1 MDGRTLK
8 FLNVIDEY
16 SRLCLA
22 IRIGR
27 RCRAAEVIDTIEELL
42 KLYPP
47 PTHVRMDN
55 GPEFIANALQEW
67 CTASG
72 CSTAYIPPGSPWENP
87 FVESFNSRFRDE
99 FLNIEMFT
107 SVQEAKLLAEQH
119 RLEYNTYRPHSA
131 LQGRTPL
138 EVIQQWKAA

>member
-1 MDGRTLK
+1 MDGRTLN

-22 IRIGR
+22 IRVCR

-47 PTHVRMDN
+47 PAHLRMDN

-72 CSTAYIPPGSPWENP
+72 YSTVYIPPDSPWENP
-87 FVESFNSRFRDE
+87 IVESFNCRFRDE
-99 FLNIEMFT
+99 FLNIELFT
-107 SVQEAKLLAEQH
+107 SLQEPHLLAEYH
-119 RLEYNTYRPHSA
+119 RLEYNT
-131 LQGRTPL
+131 
-138 EVIQQWKAA
+138 